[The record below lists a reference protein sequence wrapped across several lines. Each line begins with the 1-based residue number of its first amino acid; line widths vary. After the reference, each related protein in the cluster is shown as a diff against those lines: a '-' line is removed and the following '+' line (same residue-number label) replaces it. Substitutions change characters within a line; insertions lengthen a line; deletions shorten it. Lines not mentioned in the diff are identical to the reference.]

1 MKLGVEEYMYTT
13 GDGLQQEP
21 PASRRPQL
29 SPPSRRPLPSI
40 RSYCFHWQFTEDR
53 RPLVESPAWIPLWP
67 MMADGGSTDWA
78 FSISS
83 ARAGRALAH
92 QPVRVATDPEGKR
105 HRERAP
111 GLPTVNSSPRRKP
124 GFNERN
130 HLPRLYNKPDK

>member
-1 MKLGVEEYMYTT
+1 MKLGGVEEYMYTT

-29 SPPSRRPLPSI
+29 SPPSRPLPSI

-53 RPLVESPAWIPLWP
+53 RPLVEGPAWIPVWP

-92 QPVRVATDPEGKR
+92 QPVRVATDTKGKR

-111 GLPTVNSSPRRKP
+111 
-124 GFNERN
+124 
-130 HLPRLYNKPDK
+130 